1 MIQTKLKTSP
11 ATDSAKASPDSSAI
25 VIGIGD
31 GKATRMLGRGR
42 WRRLFT
48 IRLPGEAM
56 VEVPGIVFHASTP
69 TAAAEFIGMAYGD
82 HHEMVHLEC
91 DQFFDRHPLS
101 IPEQVRQSFLVTL
114 YKQLGDKPLEFGD
127 DIMDG
132 MQGAYHLAKNAKYI
146 LPGASLN
153 QMGCGNAPFISVAAG
168 PSLKNHMDALRA
180 LAPLNGKRKVGVI
193 CCDSLLDGLLREGV
207 HVDLCTPVE
216 RTIQIADAFASR
228 DYRVPFAGKG
238 VVHQDVV
245 EKFAN
250 HWFVPCTD
258 ILYGWAGAKPEEMAS
273 HGQSTGTMTVSVAT
287 SLTNGP
293 VYLVGHD
300 LSMGAAASHVDFAKA
315 VAVHNQQCFATDG
328 YSGTVMTDWWWD
340 MFRRHIEW
348 RCKIHGNCI
357 NVNELDGIGARIHHS
372 KPGRLPDPSA
382 LMDFTM
388 PPTPPPNE
396 VRLDVFR
403 KRCSTLPSDAKRA
416 LMKLSSNRLTSED
429 TALQN
434 LFPNENW
441 RMFAYVLRSLYAQFS
456 MEAKAGRPKQVVV
469 NGCRDALANVL
480 RDLMPMLEDMA
491 PCT

>member
-1 MIQTKLKTSP
+1 MTQIRLRTSP
-11 ATDSAKASPDSSAI
+11 LTDSAKATEESSAI

-31 GKATRMLGRGR
+31 GKATRTLGRGR

-56 VEVPGIVFHASTP
+56 VEVPGIVFHASSP
-69 TAAAEFIGMAYGD
+69 TAVDEFIGMAYGD

-91 DQFFDRHPLS
+91 DQFFDRHPLD
-101 IPEQVRQSFLVTL
+101 IPEETRQKFLAAF

-132 MQGAYHLAKNAKYI
+132 MQGAYHLAKNAKY
-146 LPGASLN
+146 LLRGPSLN
-153 QMGCGNAPFISVAAG
+153 QMGCGNAPAIAIAAG
-168 PSLKNHMDALRA
+168 PSLKKHIPALRELQHKA
-180 LAPLNGKRKVGVI
+180 LLI
-193 CCDSLLDGLLREGV
+193 CCDSLLDGLLAEGITP
-207 HVDLCTPVE
+207 HLCTPVE
-216 RTIQIADAFASR
+216 RTPQIADAFASSN
-228 DYRVPFAGKG
+228 YQVPFAGKG

-258 ILYGWAGAKPEEMAS
+258 ILYGWAGARPEEMAS

-287 SLTNGP
+287 SLTTGP

-315 VAVHNQQCFATDG
+315 VAVHDQECFPTDG

-372 KPGRLPDPSA
+372 KAGRLPDASA
-382 LMDFTM
+382 LMDFRM
-388 PPTPPPNE
+388 PTPPPVNDA
-396 VRLDVFR
+396 RYLAFR
-403 KRCSTLPSDAKRA
+403 KQCQSLPSDARRA
-416 LMKLSSNRLTSED
+416 LLKLSFKNIEPED
-429 TALQN
+429 TALQS
-434 LFPNENW
+434 LFPNQNW
-441 RMFAYVLRSLYAQFS
+441 RMFAYVMRSLYAQFS
-456 MEAKAGRPKQVVV
+456 MEAKSGRNKKRVVE
-469 NGCRDALANVL
+469 GCREAVTNTLKG
-480 RDLMPMLEDMA
+480 LMPMLEDMA
-491 PCT
+491 ACV

>member
-1 MIQTKLKTSP
+1 MTQTKLRISP
-11 ATDSAKASPDSSAI
+11 LTDSAKATPESSAI

-31 GKATRMLGRGR
+31 GRATRMLGRGR

-56 VEVPGIVFHASTP
+56 VEVPGIVFHANSP

-91 DQFFDRHPLS
+91 DQFFDKHPLT
-101 IPEQVRQSFLVTL
+101 IPESERQQFLVSL

-132 MQGAYHLAKNAKYI
+132 MQGAFHLAKNAKY
-146 LPGASLN
+146 LLRGASLN
-153 QMGCGNAPFISVAAG
+153 QMGCGNVPAIAIAAG
-168 PSLKNHMDALRA
+168 PSLKKHIPALRA
-180 LAPLNGKRKVGVI
+180 LQSKALLV
-193 CCDSLLDGLLREGV
+193 CCDSLLDGLLAEGITP
-207 HVDLCTPVE
+207 HLCTPVE
-216 RTIQIADAFASR
+216 RTPDIAKAFAGR
-228 DYRVPFAGKG
+228 DYQVPFAGKG

-287 SLTNGP
+287 SLTTGP

-300 LSMGAAASHVDFAKA
+300 LSMGGDHSHVDFAKA
-315 VAVHNQQCFATDG
+315 VAVHNQQCFSTDG
-328 YSGTVMTDWWWD
+328 YTGPVMTDWWWD

-348 RCKIHGNCI
+348 RCKVHGNCI

-372 KPGRLPDPSA
+372 KAGRLPDASA
-382 LMDFTM
+382 LMDFRM
-388 PPTPPPNE
+388 PPTPAPNE
-396 VRLDVFR
+396 ERYALFK
-403 KRCSTLPSDAKRA
+403 KRCQSLPSDAKRA
-416 LMKLSSNRLTSED
+416 LVKLSSRQLTSED
-429 TALQN
+429 TALQA

-441 RMFAYVLRSLYAQFS
+441 RMFAYVMRSLYAQFS
-456 MEAKAGRPKQVVV
+456 MEAKAGRPKTKVVE
-469 NGCRDALANVL
+469 GCRDAVSNVL
-480 RDLMPMLEDMA
+480 RNLMPMLEEMA
-491 PCT
+491 CT

>member
-91 DQFFDRHPLS
+91 DQFFDRHPLG
-101 IPEQVRQSFLVTL
+101 IPEQVRQAFLVTL

-132 MQGAYHLAKNAKYI
+132 MQGAYHLAKNAKH
-146 LPGASLN
+146 LLTGPSLN
-153 QMGCGNAPFISVAAG
+153 QMGCGNVPAIAIAAG
-168 PSLKNHMDALRA
+168 PSLKAHIPALRA
-180 LAPLNGKRKVGVI
+180 LQSKALLI
-193 CCDSLLDGLLREGV
+193 CCDSLLDGLLKEGITP
-207 HVDLCTPVE
+207 HLCTPVE
-216 RTIQIADAFASR
+216 RTIQIADAFAGCG
-228 DYRVPFAGKG
+228 YKVPFAGKG

-258 ILYGWAGAKPEEMAS
+258 ILYGWAGARPEEMAS

-287 SLTNGP
+287 SLTTGP

-315 VAVHNQQCFATDG
+315 VAVHNQQCFPTDG

-372 KPGRLPDPSA
+372 KPGRLPDASA
-382 LMDFTM
+382 LMDFRM
-388 PPTPPPNE
+388 PPTPGPNL
-396 VRLDVFR
+396 VRLESFR

-416 LMKLSSNRLTSED
+416 LIKLSSRQLTSED
-429 TALQN
+429 TALQS

-456 MEAKAGRPKQVVV
+456 MEAKAGRPKAKVVE
-469 NGCRDALANVL
+469 GCREALTNTI
-480 RDLMPMLEDMA
+480 RGLMPMLEDMA